1 MKIVKNI
8 LIKPVFV
15 WTTFESIKR
24 IDGWRRKPADIDV
37 QRNYATV
44 TPSVY
49 TGAVGT
55 STVMFVY
62 AAACGVSLV
71 FIAACVPETKDRS
84 LEQVDDA
91 VATQQRRLLRLY
103 VIHPP
108 NQLPAPL
115 RQPRTNLSNSASP
128 YSMSGTSSIGSI
140 DSPLSSSITPS
151 LFHSRLKTFLFC
163 KSFPP

>member
-91 VATQQRRLLRLY
+91 VATQQRRLLSLY

-108 NQLPAPL
+108 NGLKLTPDSMAWWLGSRVVSVLHSGAEGPG
-115 RQPRTNLSNSASP
+115 SNR
-128 YSMSGTSSIGSI
+128 
-140 DSPLSSSITPS
+140 
-151 LFHSRLKTFLFC
+151 SRDAVG
-163 KSFPP
+163 

>member
-108 NQLPAPL
+108 NGLKLTLDSDSMAWWLGSRVVSVLDSGAEGPG
-115 RQPRTNLSNSASP
+115 SNR
-128 YSMSGTSSIGSI
+128 
-140 DSPLSSSITPS
+140 
-151 LFHSRLKTFLFC
+151 SRDAVG
-163 KSFPP
+163 